1 MRPSTLARFGLL
13 LAVIPASSFLAA
25 CGGGG
30 SSKKVDVDDWVSDL
44 CDAAADFS
52 KASDKA
58 GETFGDADLDDTK
71 AAKAA
76 FKKSLD
82 AQKKAQKEFRSDFD
96 KIGQP
101 DIENGDKVVKAF
113 QDEFKA
119 HDKQTEDVGKAVADI
134 DDDDNFTDAFF
145 DIADKFD
152 VPDFREKLT
161 AIADDS
167 DSSDVQDLID
177 QIDAD
182 SDCSNTIF
190 QSGSGADNS
199 SSNPTPS
206 ANKTSVAAKSPTA
219 KANGTAPA
227 AKTTNEKWVVGICKS
242 FDTWVNDI
250 GDANDALQDKLD
262 STKDA
267 AGLKKV
273 LLDFLKTGQA
283 DTKTLQKDVSALKA
297 PDVKDG
303 AAIQKV
309 FVDTTGDLV
318 GVFDD
323 LISQANK
330 VRTDSLSQTTADVD
344 RIADSVADAF
354 DEASAGFDKLDNYDA
369 PELEDLFDQRPEC
382 SGIG

>member
-1 MRPSTLARFGLL
+1 HCLQEARALEGGRLPRRRTVLRRRSHPAHVSRAFERRGGRRLHVPARNPPPQPLGISSAGVQCFPELSPFSVGPQNCHIPEVNKAAPMRPSTLARFGLL

-44 CDAAADFS
+44 LDASSDFCKS
-52 KASDKA
+52 SDKA

-101 DIENGDKVVKAF
+101 DIEDGDKVVKAF

-182 SDCSNTIF
+182 SDCS
-190 QSGSGADNS
+190 
-199 SSNPTPS
+199 
-206 ANKTSVAAKSPTA
+206 
-219 KANGTAPA
+219 
-227 AKTTNEKWVVGICKS
+227 
-242 FDTWVNDI
+242 
-250 GDANDALQDKLD
+250 
-262 STKDA
+262 
-267 AGLKKV
+267 
-273 LLDFLKTGQA
+273 
-283 DTKTLQKDVSALKA
+283 
-297 PDVKDG
+297 
-303 AAIQKV
+303 
-309 FVDTTGDLV
+309 
-318 GVFDD
+318 
-323 LISQANK
+323 
-330 VRTDSLSQTTADVD
+330 
-344 RIADSVADAF
+344 
-354 DEASAGFDKLDNYDA
+354 
-369 PELEDLFDQRPEC
+369 
-382 SGIG
+382 